1 VAEAVAA
8 AIEGLTNEAALAALR
23 DAVSGCTRCPLSST
37 RTQTVFGSGS
47 PSADLMFVGEAPGFH
62 EDKQGVPFVGAAGQL
77 LGKLLNGIGL
87 TRDDVFVANV
97 LKCRPPGNR
106 DPLPEE
112 IASCESH
119 LFRQIELI
127 QPRVVATLGNFATK
141 LLSGK
146 PDGITKVHGREQEVV
161 LGGSRV
167 LLFPIFHP
175 AAALYT
181 PRMLDVLQA
190 DFQRLPELIGR
201 VGSPPVPAAV
211 HAADPVLEPATELG
225 TDRGAVQL
233 GLF

>member
-1 VAEAVAA
+1 VAA
-8 AIEGLTNEAALAALR
+8 AVIDTLTANPALEELRELVAA
-23 DAVSGCTRCPLSST
+23 CTRCPLSQT

-62 EDKQGVPFVGAAGQL
+62 EDKQGVPFVGSAGQL
-77 LGKLLNGIGL
+77 LGKLLAGIGM
-87 TRDDVFVANV
+87 TREDVFVANV

-106 DPLPEE
+106 DPQPEE

-127 QPRVVATLGNFATK
+127 HPKVICTLGNFATK
-141 LLSGK
+141 LLSGR

-161 LGGSRV
+161 LGGTRV

-181 PRMLDVLQA
+181 PRMLDVLEE
-190 DFQRLPELIGR
+190 DFRRLPELLGR
-201 VGSPPVPAAV
+201 EPVRATQAVEPTAEAEPAAQ
-211 HAADPVLEPATELG
+211 EP
-225 TDRGAVQL
+225 AVQL

>member
-1 VAEAVAA
+1 M
-8 AIEGLTNEAALAALR
+8 ILSTTTPLDALR
-23 DAVSGCTRCPLSST
+23 DAVAGCTRCPLSET

-47 PSADLMFVGEAPGFH
+47 PTADLMFVGEAPGFH
-62 EDKQGVPFVGAAGQL
+62 EDKQGIPFVGSAGQL
-77 LGKLLNGIGL
+77 LGKLLAGIGM

-112 IASCESH
+112 IAACESH

-127 QPRVVATLGNFATK
+127 RPKVICTLGNFATK

-161 LGGSRV
+161 LGGTRV

-190 DFQRLPELIGR
+190 DFQSLPALLGR
-201 VGSPPVPAAV
+201 EPVAPEPPAAQP
-211 HAADPVLEPATELG
+211 AARIEATPEPA
-225 TDRGAVQL
+225 AVQL

>member
-1 VAEAVAA
+1 MAA
-8 AIEGLTNEAALAALR
+8 AVIDALTGIPGLDELR
-23 DAVSGCTRCPLSST
+23 DAVAGCTHCVLAES

-47 PSADLMFVGEAPGFH
+47 PTADLMFVGEAPGFH
-62 EDKQGVPFVGAAGQL
+62 EDKQGIPFVGAAGQL
-77 LGKLLNGIGL
+77 LGKLLAGIGL
-87 TRDDVFVANV
+87 TRDDVFVSNV

-106 DPLPEE
+106 DPQPEE

-127 QPRVVATLGNFATK
+127 QPKVICTLGNFATK

-161 LGGSRV
+161 LGGTRV

-181 PRMLDVLQA
+181 PRMLEVLQA
-190 DFQRLPELIGR
+190 DFRNL
-201 VGSPPVPAAV
+201 
-211 HAADPVLEPATELG
+211 PVLLGRAPVAPGRPAEQPARPPRVAPEPL
-225 TDRGAVQL
+225 AVQL